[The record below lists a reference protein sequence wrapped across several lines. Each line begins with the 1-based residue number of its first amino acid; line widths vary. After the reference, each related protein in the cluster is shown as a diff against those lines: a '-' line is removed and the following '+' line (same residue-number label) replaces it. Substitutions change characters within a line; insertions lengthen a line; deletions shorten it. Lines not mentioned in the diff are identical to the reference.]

1 MPLLTNVKLVW
12 FVRRR
17 RLSFS
22 PTVITCRIFIRS
34 EHAVF
39 LSISR
44 PRPIYSFLYTISSHA
59 VVMKPRIGYFS
70 VTESVKVCS
79 VVGYVYQT
87 EADLC

>member
-12 FVRRR
+12 FVRR

-34 EHAVF
+34 ERAVF
-39 LSISR
+39 VSISR

-59 VVMKPRIGYFS
+59 VVMKPRRLFFS
-70 VTESVKVCS
+70 DRICEGV
-79 VVGYVYQT
+79 
-87 EADLC
+87 